1 METDANAG
9 GVDADIRESP
19 LSRWLVLHSHAHT
32 HWDIEALDDPSTD
45 RRPACLGD
53 TRVVSHAHTHVHFT
67 GARENGMRFLGEWHN
82 ALNAHDGSHVHEPD
96 AYPVEAPVTE
106 KRVAARSG

>member
-1 METDANAG
+1 
-9 GVDADIRESP
+9 
-19 LSRWLVLHSHAHT
+19 
-32 HWDIEALDDPSTD
+32 
-45 RRPACLGD
+45 
-53 TRVVSHAHTHVHFT
+53 
-67 GARENGMRFLGEWHN
+67 MRFLGEWHN